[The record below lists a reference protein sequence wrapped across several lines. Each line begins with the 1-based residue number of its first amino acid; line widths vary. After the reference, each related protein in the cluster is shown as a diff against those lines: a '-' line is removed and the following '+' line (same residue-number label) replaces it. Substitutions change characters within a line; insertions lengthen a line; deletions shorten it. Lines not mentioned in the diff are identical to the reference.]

1 MVTIVT
7 SPQQELGRR
16 IQIRGFP
23 KIWTGNLTFDEIAVL
38 LLFENPLHCYSLKI
52 QWFLFDLLSKYGPI
66 DSISVTQSKKD
77 LAIYG

>member
-38 LLFENPLHCYSLKI
+38 LFKNHLHYFSLKI